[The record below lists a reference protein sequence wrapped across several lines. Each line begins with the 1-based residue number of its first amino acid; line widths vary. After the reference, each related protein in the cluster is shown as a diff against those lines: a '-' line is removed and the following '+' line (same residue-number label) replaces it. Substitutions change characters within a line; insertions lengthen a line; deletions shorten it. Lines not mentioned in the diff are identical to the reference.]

1 MPFRSNRRSFN
12 ILTDATRLTTALE
25 ERYRIE
31 RQLGA
36 GGMATVYLATD
47 LKHDRE
53 VALKVLRP
61 ELGAVLGAERFLA
74 EIKITARLDHPH
86 ILTLIDSGEAGGFL
100 FYVLP
105 LVRGESLRDKLNRE
119 QQLGL
124 EEALAITKQV
134 ASALD
139 YAHRQGVVHRD
150 IKPENILLFEGEAM
164 LADFGIALAV
174 KEAGGNRLT
183 ETGLSL
189 GTPQYMSPEQATGD
203 RLLDARSD
211 VYSLAAVLYEMLAG
225 EPPVTGPN
233 AQAMI
238 AKLMTERPVHL
249 RVVRES
255 VPDSIDTAVAKALDK
270 TPADR
275 FSSAG
280 DFARALDL
288 KPITGTVPISAAT
301 AVTPPAKPKRGLL
314 LGIGAAAVLAAVV
327 GVFALKGKAAP
338 REAPFALRD
347 RTQLTTTGNV
357 FVSAISA
364 DGKQLAYITHNCGDG
379 GCSYAV
385 DIQDVGGTTTHRILD
400 NVTAGYGLEWSPDRR
415 NLIFVGTWQG
425 RYGYYLLSALGGR
438 PRFLS
443 TGAAMFWAGGDS
455 LLVGPS
461 GSSADSAFQ
470 VKVTSID
477 GIVRDSIRVAGPGLA
492 LSGLSVS
499 PGGKWIVALVVQ
511 AGRGFWQV
519 FDRSGKVADHV
530 INSCTCPGRITS
542 DALWLTRSGQGF
554 ESIVRLGIDPATGR
568 LATRQDTLLSGNFNN
583 FSVTADGSTL
593 VVDDGTSRFTSW
605 ALGLPDALKGKFV
618 DGDLRA
624 NSSTRLISRISPTGD
639 RLLLAR
645 DVASTSGQSE
655 RRFSIQPFGGGA
667 EAPLNTASGTL
678 GAWWVDSATVGTI
691 AQTAAGLRVALLDV
705 RTGAAGRTFDLPDSL
720 ARYVSPVPDGWAW
733 IPSTADRVVVQ
744 EGGKTTNIAKPEWFT
759 TIFSLDVDPSG
770 THVAML
776 GWGATDDS
784 LGLAVVPLEGGTP
797 VMWARLPAENG
808 TMNFL
813 ADGSLLFTTWITP
826 ESVVLYKVPAAGRVE
841 RLGTIPRSV
850 SSISVSDDLKRAA
863 VLETEYHGDAFM
875 SRIVRP

>member
-1 MPFRSNRRSFN
+1 M
-12 ILTDATRLTTALE
+12 TDATRLANALE
-25 ERYRIE
+25 DRYRIE

-249 RVVRES
+249 RVVRGS
-255 VPDSIDTAVAKALDK
+255 VPDNIDAAVAKALDK

-275 FSSAG
+275 FASAG
-280 DFARALDL
+280 DFARALEL
-288 KPITGTVPISAAT
+288 KPITGTVPIAAAT
-301 AVTPPAKPKRGLL
+301 GTGAAPAKSKRGLL
-314 LGIGAAAVLAAVV
+314 IGVGAAVLAASAF
-327 GVFALKGKAAP
+327 GAFKASGKTGG

-347 RTQLTTTGNV
+347 RTQLTFTGNV
-357 FVSAISA
+357 YASAISA
-364 DGKQLAYITHNCGDG
+364 DGKQLAYITHNCGDA

-385 DIQDVGGTTTHRILD
+385 EVQDVGGTATHRILD
-400 NVTAGYGLEWSPDRR
+400 GASAAYGLEWSPDRR
-415 NLIFVGTWQG
+415 NLIFVGTLKSRWG
-425 RYGYYLLSALGGR
+425 WYLISALGGT
-438 PRFLS
+438 PRYLGS
-443 TGAAMFWAGGDS
+443 AAAMFWAGGDS
-455 LLVGPS
+455 LLVAPPLTG
-461 GSSADSAFQ
+461 ADSVFQ

-477 GIVRDSIRVAGPGLA
+477 GTVRDSIRVAGPGTGI
-492 LSGLSVS
+492 SGLSVS

-519 FDRSGKVADHV
+519 FDRSGKVADQV

-568 LATRQDTLLSGNFNN
+568 LAKRQDTLLSGNFNN

-593 VVDDGTSRFTSW
+593 VLDDGTSEFGVW
-605 ALGLPDALKGKFV
+605 ALQFPAALQGEFADSDRRSKSTTRVGAQVSPDG
-618 DGDLRA
+618 
-624 NSSTRLISRISPTGD
+624 S
-639 RLLLAR
+639 RLLMGRNLPS
-645 DVASTSGQSE
+645 ASGRSE
-655 RRFSIQPFGGGA
+655 RRFTVLPFKGGSETQLSTRSDVRGA
-667 EAPLNTASGTL
+667 R
-678 GAWWVDSATVGTI
+678 WIDSVTVAFTSP
-691 AQTAAGLRVALLDV
+691 TAAGIQVGLIDV
-705 RTGAAGRTFDLPDSL
+705 RTGAPGPSVDIPDSL
-720 ARYVSPVPDGWAW
+720 AVGVSRLPDGWAW
-733 IPSTADRVVVQ
+733 VPSSADKVIVDR
-744 EGGKTTNIAKPEWFT
+744 GGKKIEIPRPAWFGELT
-759 TIFSLDVDPSG
+759 DLDVDPAG
-770 THVAML
+770 TRLVL
-776 GWGATDDS
+776 VGWNAGTFDS
-784 LGLAVVPLEGGTP
+784 LGVAVVPVDGGTP
-797 VMWARLPAENG
+797 VFWAAAAAERG
-808 TMNFL
+808 SARFL
-813 ADGSLLFTTWITP
+813 GDGSVLFAPWDTP
-826 ESVVLYKVPAAGRVE
+826 ESIVFYRLSGSGKEE
-841 RLGTIPRSV
+841 RLGKVPRSV
-850 SSISVSDDLKRAA
+850 AGITVSDDLKRA
-863 VLETEYHGDAFM
+863 VVIESDYHGDAYM

>member
-1 MPFRSNRRSFN
+1 VAIFKP
-12 ILTDATRLTTALE
+12 ILNDATRLATALE

-105 LVRGESLRDKLNRE
+105 LVRGESLRDKLKRE
-119 QQLGL
+119 QQLGVD
-124 EEALAITKQV
+124 EALAITKQV

-139 YAHRQGVVHRD
+139 YAHRSGVVHRD

-249 RVVRES
+249 RVVRGS
-255 VPDSIDTAVAKALDK
+255 VPDNIDAAVARALDK

-275 FSSAG
+275 FGSAG
-280 DFARALDL
+280 DFARALEL
-288 KPITGTVPISAAT
+288 KPITGTVPVAVAPAA
-301 AVTPPAKPKRGLL
+301 AGARSRRGLWIGIAAAALLAGGAGAFARKGTPP
-314 LGIGAAAVLAAVV
+314 
-327 GVFALKGKAAP
+327 AP
-338 REAPFALRD
+338 REAGFALRD
-347 RTQLTTTGNV
+347 RTQLTTSGNV

-364 DGKQLAYITHNCGDG
+364 DGKQLAYITHNCGAS

-400 NVTAGYGLEWSPDRR
+400 NISAGYGLEWSPDRR
-415 NLIFVGTWQG
+415 NLIFVGTWNG
-425 RYGYYLLSALGGR
+425 RYGYYLLSALGGT
-438 PRFLS
+438 PRFH
-443 TGAAMFWAGGDS
+443 TPGAAMFYAGGDS

-461 GSSADSAFQ
+461 GPGADSSFQ

-477 GIVRDSIRVAGPGLA
+477 GTVRDSIRVAGPGLG
-492 LSGLSVS
+492 LDGLSVS

-511 AGRGFWQV
+511 KGRGFWQV

-542 DALWLTRSGQGF
+542 EALWLTRSGDGF
-554 ESIVRLGIDPATGR
+554 ESIIRLGIDPATGK
-568 LATRQDTLLSGNFNN
+568 LASRQDTLLSGNFNN

-593 VVDDGTSRFTSW
+593 VVDDGKSEYELW
-605 ALGLPDALKGKFV
+605 ALPFSAALAGKFT
-618 DGDLRA
+618 DTDRRA
-624 NSSTRLISRISPTGD
+624 QSSTQIYSALSPEGGRILT
-639 RLLLAR
+639 AR
-645 DVASTSGQSE
+645 DVASASGRAE
-655 RRFSIQPFGGGA
+655 RRFTVQPFAGGP
-667 EAPLNTASGTL
+667 EAPLNVPAGSRGSK
-678 GAWWVDSATVGTI
+678 WIDSVTVSFGN
-691 AQTAAGLRVALLDV
+691 QVEGGSRVNLVDV
-705 RTGAAGRTFDLPDSL
+705 RTGAISRSADLPDSL
-720 ARYVSPVPDGWAW
+720 FRDVTPLPDGWAW
-733 IPSTADRVVVQ
+733 VPASSDRLVVRR
-744 EGGKTTNIAKPEWFT
+744 GDKTTEIPMPAWYSGIYMVN
-759 TIFSLDVDPSG
+759 VDRTG
-770 THVAML
+770 QRLLML
-776 GWGATDDS
+776 GWGRTQDTLAV
-784 LGLAVVPLEGGTP
+784 AVVPVDGGTP
-797 VMWARLPAENG
+797 VIWARSFAERGPAR
-808 TMNFL
+808 FL
-813 ADGSLLFTTWITP
+813 ADGSILFQPWDTP
-826 ESVVLYKVPAAGRVE
+826 ESIVLYKVTAPDRMQ
-841 RLGTIPRSV
+841 RLGKVPRSV
-850 SSISVSDDLKRAA
+850 RGVNLSDDLKRAM
-863 VLETEYHGDAFM
+863 VLEADYHGDAFM
-875 SRIVRP
+875 SRVVRP